1 MMPNTKGNEIH
12 LIFFHGLGDYY
23 KNATAFCEREFERMC
38 LHDKPNFHIH
48 AHKYPAAFQNYR
60 TYVLASFVCLGTSIL
75 LPAVI
80 LLTNRIT
87 ARTAGL
93 AVLAALACVFL
104 SILLLMIPF
113 LNRNQNLSK
122 SSIEQISQLTDKG
135 VKPENIILFGHS
147 FGGAIASEV
156 LRHFADRDIKLGGI
170 VFTSTFSS
178 FHTAIKHFSIPQT
191 KILSILPSFLLK
203 GILKALNLEFD
214 IVDNLRKSQN
224 EKMPIVIINH
234 MEDELIPLS
243 AQLAIAMLDDEKMPN
258 YIEDELTVIAIR
270 GSRYLIKIYGDLGG
284 SHNDILGSAK
294 LTRELKEVVLSK
306 VTSRTR

>member
-1 MMPNTKGNEIH
+1 
-12 LIFFHGLGDYY
+12 
-23 KNATAFCEREFERMC
+23 
-38 LHDKPNFHIH
+38 
-48 AHKYPAAFQNYR
+48 
-60 TYVLASFVCLGTSIL
+60 
-75 LPAVI
+75 
-80 LLTNRIT
+80 
-87 ARTAGL
+87 
-93 AVLAALACVFL
+93 
-104 SILLLMIPF
+104 MIPF

-122 SSIEQISQLTDKG
+122 SSIEQISQLIDKG

-156 LRHFADRDIKLGGI
+156 LRHFSDRDVKLGGI

-178 FHTAIKHFSIPQT
+178 FHTAIKHFPMPQT
-191 KILSILPSFLLK
+191 KILSMLPSFRLK

-214 IVDNLRKSQN
+214 IVDNLQKSQN

-234 MEDELIPLS
+234 MEDKLIPLS
-243 AQLAIAMLDDEKMPN
+243 AQLAIAMLDDAQKPKDEKMPN

-270 GSRYLIKIYGDLGG
+270 SGRYLIKVYDDLGG
-284 SHNDILGSAK
+284 SHNNILGSAK